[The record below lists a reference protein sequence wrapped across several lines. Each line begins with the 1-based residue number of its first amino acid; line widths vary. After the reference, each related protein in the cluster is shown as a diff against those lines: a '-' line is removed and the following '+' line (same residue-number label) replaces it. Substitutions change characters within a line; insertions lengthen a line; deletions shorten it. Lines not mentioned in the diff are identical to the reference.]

1 MKNKKHIFVTCLL
14 VIAIVCIGIMNI
26 KYDRLSR
33 YPYQDE
39 ESRKIIDE
47 YLTDEEI
54 EYIIEYSIAP
64 NVFISFIDCE
74 GFNIY
79 HASEYKQLS
88 NLLWQEKPEN
98 IVQMVEATR
107 DYITVDQLYNLLNNY
122 KYNEIIY
129 YYEIQDSYN
138 PNSILVENAKSI
150 DAYLDDTY
158 TVGIRVPTNLVT
170 IDNEIVET
178 ADEIELESS
187 CAQALYQMC
196 AAIQTD
202 DNYTD
207 TKCGGI
213 NIMRG
218 YVSYDIQKAIYDEAQ
233 KNNPDISGILNY
245 PGHDEHQLGLAIDI
259 SLSGLDPASFNK
271 TEQYQWLINNA
282 YKYGFVQTYNDQ
294 SFQDTQKS
302 AKLYHF
308 RYVGVT
314 LATYMHDNN
323 LTLKQAIASS
333 EVSN

>member
-1 MKNKKHIFVTCLL
+1 MEKKKHIFVAFLL
-14 VIAIVCIGIMNI
+14 VIAIACIGIMNI

-39 ESRKIIDE
+39 ESRKIINE

-64 NVFISFIDCE
+64 NVFISFIDVD

-129 YYEIQDSYN
+129 YFEIKDAYN
-138 PNSILVENAKSI
+138 PDSILVENAKSI

-158 TVGIRVPTNLVT
+158 TVGIRVPSNLQA
-170 IDNEIVET
+170 IDEEIIA
-178 ADEIELESS
+178 ADDSVQLEAS

-196 AAIQTD
+196 LAITD
-202 DNYTD
+202 SEEYQD

-213 NIMRG
+213 EIQRG
-218 YVSYDIQKAIYDEAQ
+218 YVSYDKQKAVYDEMQ
-233 KNNPDISGILNY
+233 KNNPDVSGILNY
-245 PGHDEHQLGLAIDI
+245 PGHDEHQLGLAVDL
-259 SLSGLDPASFNK
+259 SLHGLDASNFSK
-271 TEQYQWLINNA
+271 TAQYQWLVDNA
-282 YKYGFVQTYNDQ
+282 YKYGFIQTYTDQ
-294 SFQDTQKS
+294 SFNDTHKS

-314 LATYMHDNN
+314 LATYIHDNG
-323 LTLKQAIASS
+323 LTLKQALGK
-333 EVSN
+333 

>member
-1 MKNKKHIFVTCLL
+1 MEKKKHIFVACLL
-14 VIAIVCIGIMNI
+14 VIAVACIGIMNI

-39 ESRKIIDE
+39 ESRKIINE

-64 NVFISFIDCE
+64 NVFISFIDVD

-129 YYEIQDSYN
+129 YFEIKDAYN
-138 PNSILVENAKSI
+138 PDSILVDNAKSI

-158 TVGIRVPTNLVT
+158 TVGIRVPSNLQT
-170 IDNEIVET
+170 IDEEMIAVNNNIQ
-178 ADEIELESS
+178 LEAS

-196 AAIQTD
+196 SAIEATEEYQG
-202 DNYTD
+202 

-213 NIMRG
+213 EIQRG
-218 YVSYDIQKAIYDEAQ
+218 YVSYDKQKAVYDEMQ
-233 KNNPDISGILNY
+233 KNNPDVSGILNY
-245 PGHDEHQLGLAIDI
+245 PGHDEHQLGLAVDL
-259 SLSGLDPASFNK
+259 SLHGLDSSNFSK
-271 TEQYQWLINNA
+271 TAQYQWLVDNA
-282 YKYGFVQTYNDQ
+282 YKFGFIQTYTDQ
-294 SFQDTQKS
+294 SFNDTHKS

-314 LATYMHDNN
+314 LATYMHDNG
-323 LTLKQAIASS
+323 LTLKQALGK
-333 EVSN
+333 